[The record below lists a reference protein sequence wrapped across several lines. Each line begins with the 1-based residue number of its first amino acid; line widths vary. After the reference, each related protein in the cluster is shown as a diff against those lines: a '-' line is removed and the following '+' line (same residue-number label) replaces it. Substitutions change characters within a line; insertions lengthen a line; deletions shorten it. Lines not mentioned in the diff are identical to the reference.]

1 MDIKVLSDEERR
13 KCHAFFRSNDLFRHW
28 MPILSEIE
36 GELTKMDAISIWY
49 NADKILVGLRS
60 CQEFRDE
67 EVEFIHSEISRK
79 QRKEVVSAIMAVVL
93 TRLMNATQEGHEEE
107 YIPNDAMSNAILKR
121 HYEDTFFSKLMD
133 VFLKRDKGNDGN
145 KVVITPSDPMTQN
158 TSLDDMDDVA
168 KEEIE
173 RKVNKVM
180 ELTHGLNIYFY
191 HWEKWK
197 ELWRS
202 ICMDAELNALLE
214 KISPNKND
222 WGINQKMIC
231 NVTGMYVDQLNLDVA
246 ITKINNA
253 LSSRNL
259 SSYISQ
265 PKDFGGS
272 NSALNHEQYNRIIA
286 MMK

>member
-1 MDIKVLSDEERR
+1 MKIKILSDEERS
-13 KCHAFFRSNDLFRHW
+13 KCHAHFRTNDLFRHW

-36 GELTKMDAISIWY
+36 ENITGVDATSIWY
-49 NADKILVGLRS
+49 NADKILVNLRS
-60 CQEFRDE
+60 CQEYRDE

-79 QRKEVVSAIMAVVL
+79 QKKEVVSTIMAVVL

-107 YIPNDAMSNAILKR
+107 FIPNDAMSNAILKK
-121 HYEDTFFSKLMD
+121 HYDDAFFGKLME
-133 VFLKRDKGNDGN
+133 VFLKRNRGNDGK

-168 KEEIE
+168 KKEMEWKI
-173 RKVNKVM
+173 NKVM
-180 ELTHGLNIYFY
+180 ELTQGLNVYFKD
-191 HWEKWK
+191 WEKWK
-197 ELWRS
+197 ELWEC
-202 ICMDAELNALLE
+202 ICMDAELSTLLE
-214 KISPNKND
+214 KVSPNRND
-222 WGINQKMIC
+222 WDMNQKMIC
-231 NVTGMYVDQLNLDVA
+231 NVAGMYAGQLKLDVP
-246 ITKINNA
+246 TTQINNA
-253 LSSRNL
+253 LSTKNL